1 MEILEK
7 ELEILDNKA
16 ILGEK
21 EEKKLN
27 LSCQNL
33 LENLK
38 LEDNDYSNFLVLIL
52 RVKYKNDFTNLNM
65 FGLNAL
71 DYINNA
77 VNFCETKVVD
87 YKLED
92 DIIKTIKANLSSKK
106 YVAVV
111 FSDTPLLTRRTFNE
125 ILDYFKFKSLCAL
138 KFNRGYVFES
148 EYLLNVEKVYNPHVQ
163 SFCEEDFLKVYDTK
177 SFADVLSVLKNRI
190 LSYHLNNG
198 VIIKDINSTFIDA
211 EVNISPN
218 VIIENG
224 VNILGKTVI
233 KQNSTILS
241 NSKIKNSIVFENCEI
256 ENAIIENSILEENV
270 RVCDFSVVKNVTINK
285 NSKIENKNIVG

>member
-7 ELEILDNKA
+7 EFEFEKDSKIDTKLE
-16 ILGEK
+16 
-21 EEKKLN
+21 EEKLN

-33 LENLK
+33 LDNLK
-38 LEDNDYSNFLVLIL
+38 LEDNDYSDFLVLIL
-52 RVKYKNDFTNLNM
+52 RVNYKNDFTRLNM
-65 FGLNAL
+65 YGLNAL
-71 DYINNA
+71 DYILNA

-92 DIIKTIKANLSSKK
+92 DIIKTIKANLNNKK

-111 FSDTPLLTRRTFNE
+111 FSDTPLITRKTFNE

-148 EYLLNVEKVYNPHVQ
+148 DYLLKVEKVYNPHVQ
-163 SFCEEDFLKVYDTK
+163 SFCEEDFLRVSDTK

-190 LSYHLNNG
+190 LSYHLSNG

-211 EVNISPN
+211 EVNIDSGVILENN
-218 VIIENG
+218 VILQN
-224 VNILGKTVI
+224 KTVI
-233 KQNSTILS
+233 KENAKLL
-241 NSKIKNSIVFENCEI
+241 NCKIKNSIVFKY
-256 ENAIIENSILEENV
+256 ADIENSILENAIIEENV
-270 RVCDFSVVKNVTINK
+270 KICDYSVIKNVTITK
-285 NSKIENKNIVG
+285 DSKIENKNIVG

>member
-7 ELEILDNKA
+7 ELMQ
-16 ILGEK
+16 K
-21 EEKKLN
+21 EENFVDTKIEEQKLN

-38 LEDNDYSNFLVLIL
+38 LEDNDYTDFLVLIL

-148 EYLLNVEKVYNPHVQ
+148 EYLLKVEKVYNPHVQ
-163 SFCEEDFLKVYDTK
+163 SFCEEDFLRVSDEK
-177 SFADVLSVLKNRI
+177 SFANVLNVLKNRI

-241 NSKIKNSIVFENCEI
+241 NSKIKNSIIFENCEI

-270 RVCDFSVVKNVTINK
+270 RVCDFSVVKNVTITK